1 MLTNPH
7 AIDLSSQLSYRSHT
21 DGIFDGSLLMWKC
34 ANCGEDENE
43 DSFKFCSTCGTPR
56 HAPEQVAAP
65 RREMDVASAFTAFSG
80 DAPEPNGERREA
92 PAQKWHKSHPLRAI
106 GQKFKGALPLY
117 NGRLN
122 HVKVSDEAQD
132 KLTTL
137 VNAGVFASKAEAAA
151 YLIERGI
158 RAETKLFDIVR
169 QKLTEIERIELE
181 LRNLVNE
188 KQRGMRNDE

>member
-1 MLTNPH
+1 
-7 AIDLSSQLSYRSHT
+7 
-21 DGIFDGSLLMWKC
+21 MWKC

-43 DSFKFCSTCGTPR
+43 DSFKFCSTCGTPK
-56 HAPEQVAAP
+56 VAAGKALP
-65 RREMDVASAFTAFSG
+65 SHVEIDVESAFTAFSG
-80 DAPEPNGERREA
+80 DSPAPNGERPAGGDVVA
-92 PAQKWHKSHPLRAI
+92 PAAKSWHGGHPLRAI

-117 NGRLN
+117 SGHLN

-137 VNAGVFASKAEAAA
+137 VQAGVFRSKAEAAA

-158 RAETKLFDIVR
+158 RAEAKLFDLVR

-181 LRNLVNE
+181 LRNLVNTDNAE
-188 KQRGMRNDE
+188 

>member
-1 MLTNPH
+1 
-7 AIDLSSQLSYRSHT
+7 
-21 DGIFDGSLLMWKC
+21 MWKC

-43 DSFKFCSTCGTPR
+43 DSYNFCSTCGTPK
-56 HAPEQVAAP
+56 HDKALAP
-65 RREMDVASAFTAFSG
+65 RQEIDVETAFTAFSG
-80 DAPEPNGERREA
+80 DPPQQNGGHHAAEPAATASN
-92 PAQKWHKSHPLRAI
+92 QKWHRPHPLRAI

-117 NGRLN
+117 NGQLN
-122 HVKVSDEAQD
+122 HVKVSAEAQD

-137 VNAGVFASKAEAAA
+137 VHAGVFRNKAEAAA

-181 LRNLVNE
+181 LRNLVS
-188 KQRGMRNDE
+188 KATLRDE

>member
-1 MLTNPH
+1 
-7 AIDLSSQLSYRSHT
+7 
-21 DGIFDGSLLMWKC
+21 MWKC

-56 HAPEQVAAP
+56 VANEKGP
-65 RREMDVASAFTAFSG
+65 RIEMDVDSAFTAFSG
-80 DAPEPNGERREA
+80 DAPEQNGERREV
-92 PAQKWHKSHPLRAI
+92 PTQKRHRSHPLRAI

-117 NGRLN
+117 NGHLN
-122 HVKVSDEAQD
+122 HVKVSSDAQD

-137 VNAGVFASKAEAAA
+137 VRAGVFRSKAEAAA

-158 RAETKLFDIVR
+158 NAETKLFDIVR

-181 LRNLVNE
+181 LRNLVSKDNAE
-188 KQRGMRNDE
+188 

>member
-1 MLTNPH
+1 
-7 AIDLSSQLSYRSHT
+7 
-21 DGIFDGSLLMWKC
+21 MWKC

-43 DSFKFCSTCGTPR
+43 DSFKFCSTCGTPK
-56 HAPEQVAAP
+56 AGPGQAAAAP
-65 RREMDVASAFTAFSG
+65 RVETDVESAFTAFSG
-80 DAPEPNGERREA
+80 GPPERNGGPGAGGAEA
-92 PAQKWHKSHPLRAI
+92 AAQKWHRSHPLRAI

-132 KLTTL
+132 KLATL
-137 VNAGVFASKAEAAA
+137 VNAGVFGSKAEAAA

-158 RAETKLFDIVR
+158 RAEAKLFDIVR

-181 LRNLVNE
+181 LRNLVSKDNAE
-188 KQRGMRNDE
+188 R

>member
-1 MLTNPH
+1 
-7 AIDLSSQLSYRSHT
+7 
-21 DGIFDGSLLMWKC
+21 MWKC

-56 HAPEQVAAP
+56 RAPAKAAAP
-65 RREMDVASAFTAFSG
+65 RGEIDVASAFTAFSNE
-80 DAPEPNGERREA
+80 APEPNGERGAGGGEA
-92 PAQKWHKSHPLRAI
+92 ATKTWHKSHPLRAI

-122 HVKVSDEAQD
+122 HVKVSDETQD
-132 KLTTL
+132 KLATL
-137 VNAGVFASKAEAAA
+137 VNAGVFGSKAEAAA

-158 RAETKLFDIVR
+158 RAEAKLFDIVR

-181 LRNLVNE
+181 LRNLVGKDNAE
-188 KQRGMRNDE
+188 